1 MIITNTNT
9 ATITESELR
18 NDIII
23 EFNDVNEM
31 QSCIISFSKRLQK
44 FVVEFNSEL
53 IHSSKSFKNIINKIN
68 DLVKKHELVNMTI
81 EQF

>member
-9 ATITESELR
+9 TTITESELR

-31 QSCIISFSKRLQK
+31 QSCIISFSPRLQK
-44 FVVEFNSEL
+44 FVLEFNCKL
-53 IHSSKSFKNIINKIN
+53 IHSSKTFKSLINKLN
-68 DLVKKHELVNMTI
+68 GLVEKHELTTMTI

>member
-9 ATITESELR
+9 STITESELR

-53 IHSSKSFKNIINKIN
+53 IHSSKSFKNIINKID
-68 DLVKKHELVNMTI
+68 DLIKKHELENMTI